1 MAQQQPDPA
10 TAAAANRDISAE
22 EHMFSLFSKELGVSE
37 AGSADAK
44 PTPATEQPDTPAASG
59 DVPADE
65 SPATE
70 EAEATADGDEATPTP
85 AEEAPAADPASADEH
100 AKAGLRLEDYTRKTM
115 EHAENVR
122 KFEAERAQFE
132 ATQRQTLERYQ
143 ERLAAA
149 DALLKAQTPAEPDWP
164 KLRADLSETEFAGAV
179 ADWQI
184 AQSKMQKVEAER
196 QRVEAEL
203 RQSRAAEQTKVIRT
217 EQERLLVAIPEWKDA
232 AKAKTE
238 GEALWQYAKT
248 AGFTDDDLQGV
259 SDHRAV
265 LMLRKAMLYDQLL
278 AQKPR
283 VSVPAKVPPTAKP
296 GAQRAAPR
304 NDPLQAAQQRLAKT
318 GKVDDAAE
326 AFFHLINEKG

>member
-65 SPATE
+65 SPATD

-149 DALLKAQTPAEPDWP
+149 DAPAKPLRLNATEAAADEWLIGFGEVSGDDTLSPSGD
-164 KLRADLSETEFAGAV
+164 LTEAAARLFDALHRADSSDARG
-179 ADWQI
+179 I
-184 AQSKMQKVEAER
+184 AIAPIPCEGLGEAINDR
-196 QRVEAEL
+196 LA
-203 RQSRAAEQTKVIRT
+203 RAA
-217 EQERLLVAIPEWKDA
+217 
-232 AKAKTE
+232 
-238 GEALWQYAKT
+238 
-248 AGFTDDDLQGV
+248 
-259 SDHRAV
+259 
-265 LMLRKAMLYDQLL
+265 
-278 AQKPR
+278 
-283 VSVPAKVPPTAKP
+283 
-296 GAQRAAPR
+296 QR
-304 NDPLQAAQQRLAKT
+304 
-318 GKVDDAAE
+318 
-326 AFFHLINEKG
+326 